1 MITEKSIYDIPLN
14 SWDNVPNFLNQYKG
28 KVSLV
33 INVTGDCGNA
43 PQYGVIQSI
52 YEKYKDKGFE
62 VIAIP
67 TNEFCGPS
75 ITYGDWK
82 DGLSCTTGAKDAR
95 EYAIEEYE
103 VAYNFSELI
112 KSKPGSPLKKDLM
125 EKEYP
130 GREQEFP
137 IQLSDAEESH
147 ELYKEIS
154 FQIAEIN
161 KTLPNNNYN
170 QGEYMFGN
178 FEKYL
183 IDKNGNVVKWYH
195 NGTLMPYAHDKDS
208 FAFLGTKIG
217 TVEEEY
223 KELCQDIENL
233 LNK

>member
-1 MITEKSIYDIPLN
+1 MITEKSIYDIPMN

-33 INVTGDCGNA
+33 INVTGNCGNA
-43 PQYGVIQSI
+43 PEYGVIQSI

-67 TNEFCGPS
+67 TNEFCGAG
-75 ITYGDWK
+75 ITYDDWE
-82 DGLSCTTGAKDAR
+82 DGLSCTTGASDAR
-95 EYAIEEYE
+95 EYAIEEYG

-137 IQLSDAEESH
+137 IQLNDAEESH

-154 FQIAEIN
+154 SQIAEIN

-183 IDKNGNVVKWYH
+183 INKNGSVVKWYH

-208 FAFLGTKIG
+208 FDFLGTKIG